1 MLAVEE
7 DKTENFEKVSDRELA
22 KDLGVS
28 EEDARQERKKRGF
41 LKLDDFQEQREVE
54 DSLDIDAELDDM
66 EKRKLQGHLG
76 EKLTSLMKSRVTEY
90 LESHTRP
97 EWVLRDKLQL
107 ISTASASKRYWAS
120 GKPRQGSIRIDGRSI
135 KHTGESLDEIEKY
148 VKERCVFAKEDIFEN
163 FKEVRNPFIDFNFY
177 AVKKTG
183 KRETEFMLE
192 DYSKNSF
199 DAKENMKVTIPV
211 IEDFKV
217 IMLEVKTTKD
227 DAETLFSSN
236 QRKARDLAKNSPYLD
251 FFSLQV
257 DKEFSELNIPKEY
270 SVYIQKHS

>member
-1 MLAVEE
+1 VKKEE
-7 DKTENFEKVSDRELA
+7 TSNLENVSDRELA
-22 KDLGVS
+22 RDLGVS
-28 EEDARQERKKRGF
+28 EDDARQERKKRGF
-41 LKLDDFQEQREVE
+41 LKLDDFQDQKEVKN
-54 DSLDIDAELDDM
+54 SLDIDAELDDM

-76 EKLTSLMKSRVTEY
+76 EKLTSLMKSRVTDY
-90 LESHTRP
+90 LESHTKP

-107 ISTASASKRYWAS
+107 ISSASVSKRYWAS

-148 VKERCVFAKEDIFEN
+148 VKERCVFAEEDMFEK

-183 KRETEFMLE
+183 KRETEFILE
-192 DYSKNSF
+192 DYSSDSF
-199 DAKENMKVTIPV
+199 DAKESMKVSIPV

-227 DAETLFSSN
+227 EAETLFSSN

-257 DKEFSELNIPKEY
+257 DREFSELNIPKEY
-270 SVYIQKHS
+270 SVNIQKHS

>member
-1 MLAVEE
+1 MLAVKE

-28 EEDARQERKKRGF
+28 EEDAMQERKKRGF

-107 ISTASASKRYWAS
+107 ISSASISKRYWAS
-120 GKPRQGSIRIDGRSI
+120 GKPRQGSIKIDRRSI
-135 KHTGESLDEIEKY
+135 KHTGEPIDEIEKY
-148 VKERCVFAKEDIFEN
+148 IKERCVFAKEDIFN
-163 FKEVRNPFIDFNFY
+163 KFKEVRNPFIDFNFY
-177 AVKKTG
+177 AVKKNG
-183 KRETEFMLE
+183 KRETEFILE
-192 DYSKNSF
+192 DYSSNSF
-199 DAKENMKVTIPV
+199 DAEESMKASIPV

-227 DAETLFSSN
+227 EAETLFSSN

-257 DKEFSELNIPKEY
+257 DRDFSELNIPEEY
-270 SVYIQKHS
+270 SVNIQKHS

>member
-1 MLAVEE
+1 MKEE
-7 DKTENFEKVSDRELA
+7 KTANIENVSDREMA
-22 KDLGVS
+22 KHLEVS
-28 EEDARQERKKRGF
+28 EEDASQDRKKRGF
-41 LKLDDFQEQREVE
+41 LKLDDFQDQKESK

-76 EKLTSLMKSRVTEY
+76 EKLTSLMKSRVTDY

-107 ISTASASKRYWAS
+107 ISTASVSKRYWAS

-135 KHTGESLDEIEKY
+135 KHTGEPLDEIEKY
-148 VKERCVFAKEDIFEN
+148 VKERCVFAEEDMFEK

-183 KRETEFMLE
+183 KKETEFMLE

-199 DAKENMKVTIPV
+199 DAKENMKVSIPV

-227 DAETLFSSN
+227 EAETLFSSN
-236 QRKARDLAKNSPYLD
+236 QRKARDLAKKSPYLD

-257 DKEFSELNIPKEY
+257 DREFSELNIPKEY
-270 SVYIQKHS
+270 SVNIQKHS

>member
-1 MLAVEE
+1 MKKEE
-7 DKTENFEKVSDRELA
+7 TGNLENVSDRQLA

-28 EEDARQERKKRGF
+28 EDDARQERKKRGF
-41 LKLDDFQEQREVE
+41 LKLDDFQDQKEVE
-54 DSLDIDAELDDM
+54 DSLGIEAELDDM

-76 EKLTSLMKSRVTEY
+76 EKLTSLMKSRVTDY

-107 ISTASASKRYWAS
+107 ISTAAVSKRYWAS

-148 VKERCVFAKEDIFEN
+148 VKERCVFAEGDMFEK

-183 KRETEFMLE
+183 KRLTEFILE
-192 DYSKNSF
+192 DYSSDSF
-199 DAKENMKVTIPV
+199 DAKESMKVSIPV

-227 DAETLFSSN
+227 EAETLFSSN

-257 DKEFSELNIPKEY
+257 DREFSDLNIPEEY
-270 SVYIQKHS
+270 SVNIQKHS

>member
-1 MLAVEE
+1 
-7 DKTENFEKVSDRELA
+7 
-22 KDLGVS
+22 
-28 EEDARQERKKRGF
+28 
-41 LKLDDFQEQREVE
+41 
-54 DSLDIDAELDDM
+54 
-66 EKRKLQGHLG
+66 
-76 EKLTSLMKSRVTEY
+76 MKSRVTDY

-107 ISTASASKRYWAS
+107 ISSASVSKRYWAS

-135 KHTGESLDEIEKY
+135 KHTGESLDEIKKY
-148 VKERCVFAKEDIFEN
+148 VKERCVFTEGDMFEK

-183 KRETEFMLE
+183 KRQTEFMLE
-192 DYSKNSF
+192 NYSSDSF
-199 DAKENMKVTIPV
+199 DAEESMKVSIPV

-227 DAETLFSSN
+227 EAETLFSSN
-236 QRKARDLAKNSPYLD
+236 QRRARDLAKNSPYLD

-257 DKEFSELNIPKEY
+257 DREFSELNIPDEY
-270 SVYIQKHS
+270 SVNIRKHS

>member
-1 MLAVEE
+1 VKE
-7 DKTENFEKVSDRELA
+7 DKTEKFEKVSDRELA
-22 KDLGVS
+22 EDLGVS
-28 EEDARQERKKRGF
+28 EEDAREERKKRGF
-41 LKLDDFQEQREVE
+41 LKLDDFKDQKEVE
-54 DSLDIDAELDDM
+54 ESLNIDAELDDM

-76 EKLTSLMKSRVTEY
+76 EKLTSLMKSRVTDY
-90 LESHTRP
+90 LESHTKP
-97 EWVLRDKLQL
+97 EWVLRDKLQI
-107 ISTASASKRYWAS
+107 ISTASTSRRYWAS
-120 GKPRQGSIRIDGRSI
+120 GRPRQGSIRIDRRTI

-148 VKERCVFAKEDIFEN
+148 VKERCIFAKEDLFEK

-183 KRETEFMLE
+183 ARETKLILE

-199 DAKENMKVTIPV
+199 DGEESLKVCVPV

-227 DAETLFSSN
+227 EAETLFSSN

-257 DKEFSELNIPKEY
+257 DREFSELNIPEDY
-270 SVYIQKHS
+270 SVNIQKHS

>member
-1 MLAVEE
+1 MKKEE
-7 DKTENFEKVSDRELA
+7 TSNLENVSDRELA
-22 KDLGVS
+22 KHLEVS

-41 LKLDDFQEQREVE
+41 LKLDDFQDQKEVKN
-54 DSLDIDAELDDM
+54 SLDIDAELDDM

-76 EKLTSLMKSRVTEY
+76 EKLTSLMKSRVTDY

-107 ISTASASKRYWAS
+107 ISGSSVSKRYWAS

-148 VKERCVFAKEDIFEN
+148 VKERCVFAEGDMFEK

-183 KRETEFMLE
+183 KRLTEFILE
-192 DYSKNSF
+192 DYSSDSF
-199 DAKENMKVTIPV
+199 DAKESMKVSIPV

-227 DAETLFSSN
+227 EAETLFSSN
-236 QRKARDLAKNSPYLD
+236 QRKARDLAKKSPYLD

-257 DKEFSELNIPKEY
+257 DIEFSELNIPKEY
-270 SVYIQKHS
+270 SVDIQKHS

>member
-1 MLAVEE
+1 MKKEE
-7 DKTENFEKVSDRELA
+7 TGNLENVSDRELA
-22 KDLGVS
+22 KHLEVS

-41 LKLDDFQEQREVE
+41 LKLDDFQDQKEVKN
-54 DSLDIDAELDDM
+54 SLDIDAELDDM

-76 EKLTSLMKSRVTEY
+76 EKLTSLMKSRVTDY
-90 LESHTRP
+90 LESHTRS

-107 ISTASASKRYWAS
+107 ISSASVSKRYWAS

-148 VKERCVFAKEDIFEN
+148 VKERCVFAEGDMFEK

-183 KRETEFMLE
+183 KRETEFILE
-192 DYSKNSF
+192 DYSSDSF
-199 DAKENMKVTIPV
+199 DAKESMKVSIPV

-227 DAETLFSSN
+227 EAETLFSSN

-257 DKEFSELNIPKEY
+257 DREFSELNIPKEY
-270 SVYIQKHS
+270 SVDIQKHS

>member
-1 MLAVEE
+1 MLAVKE
-7 DKTENFEKVSDRELA
+7 DKTESFEKVSDRELA

-41 LKLDDFQEQREVE
+41 LKLDDFQDKKEVE
-54 DSLDIDAELDDM
+54 DSLDIDAELDGM

-76 EKLTSLMKSRVTEY
+76 EKLTSLMKSRVTDY

-107 ISTASASKRYWAS
+107 ISTASVSKRYWAS

-135 KHTGESLDEIEKY
+135 KHTGEPLDEIEKY
-148 VKERCVFAKEDIFEN
+148 LKERCVFAEEDMFEK

-183 KRETEFMLE
+183 ERETEFMLE

-199 DAKENMKVTIPV
+199 DAEERMKVSIPV

-227 DAETLFSSN
+227 DVGTLFSSN
-236 QRKARDLAKNSPYLD
+236 QRKARDFAKNSPYLD

-257 DKEFSELNIPKEY
+257 DIEFSELNIPEEY
-270 SVYIQKHS
+270 SVNIQKHS